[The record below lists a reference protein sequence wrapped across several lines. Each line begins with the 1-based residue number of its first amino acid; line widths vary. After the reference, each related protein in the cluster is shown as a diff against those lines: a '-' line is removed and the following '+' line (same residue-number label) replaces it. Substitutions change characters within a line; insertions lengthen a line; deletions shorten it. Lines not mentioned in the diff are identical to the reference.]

1 MRLRESLIVLRGKRF
16 RMDLPGWRANLVLY
30 AVIALIA
37 CIPAGMAFIAYAEGG
52 TSLWAA
58 IAFSVAVPG
67 GVWLYLVWES
77 VSLRRKLRR
86 SRSGEG
92 A

>member
-1 MRLRESLIVLRGKRF
+1 MRLGESRFELGGKRF
-16 RMDLPGWRANLVLY
+16 RIDLHGWRADVVLY

-58 IAFSVAVPG
+58 IAFAVGIPG
-67 GVWLYLVWES
+67 GVWLYLVW
-77 VSLRRKLRR
+77 
-86 SRSGEG
+86 
-92 A
+92 